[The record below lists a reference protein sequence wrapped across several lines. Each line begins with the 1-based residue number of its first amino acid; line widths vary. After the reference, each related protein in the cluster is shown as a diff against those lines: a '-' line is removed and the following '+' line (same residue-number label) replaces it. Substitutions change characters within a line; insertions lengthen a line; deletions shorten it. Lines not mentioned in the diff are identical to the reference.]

1 MWAERA
7 TMSSSEFAPLAS
19 PPIAPIFRPLGAV
32 CDPPAAPVAEAVAES
47 PATAE
52 PSDELRRAFQAGY
65 ELGKQELRSD
75 VESIGESF
83 VKSLE
88 ELSAF
93 RGRLRERYER
103 ELLEVA
109 LGVARKVVQ
118 QELAER
124 PEIWLGMIRA
134 AVRRAVDRERI
145 TVRVPPPLLAF
156 LRDSLPELRS
166 TLDDVKEVELIEDP
180 ALPLGGCVIE
190 SRFGEIDIG
199 VESQIGAARSA
210 LVQAEG

>member
-1 MWAERA
+1 
-7 TMSSSEFAPLAS
+7 MSSSEFAPLVE
-19 PPIAPIFRPLGAV
+19 PPAAAVFRPLGVV
-32 CDPPAAPVAEAVAES
+32 CDPSPTPVPEPVVEAPAS
-47 PATAE
+47 GE
-52 PSDELRRAFQAGY
+52 PSDEHRRAFQAGY
-65 ELGKQELRSD
+65 ELGRQELRSD

-83 VKSLE
+83 VKALE
-88 ELSAF
+88 ELATF
-93 RGRLRERYER
+93 RARLRERYER

-118 QELAER
+118 QEVAER

-145 TVRVPPPLLAF
+145 AVRVPPPLLAF

-166 TLDDVKEVELIEDP
+166 TLEDVKELELIEDP
-180 ALPLGGCVIE
+180 SLALGGCVIE

-199 VESQIGAARSA
+199 VESQIDAARSA
-210 LVQAEG
+210 LVQAEE